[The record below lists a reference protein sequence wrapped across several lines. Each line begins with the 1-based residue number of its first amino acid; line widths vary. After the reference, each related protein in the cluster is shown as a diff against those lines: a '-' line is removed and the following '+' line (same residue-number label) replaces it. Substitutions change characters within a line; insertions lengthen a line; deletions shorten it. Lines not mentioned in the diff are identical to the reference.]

1 MLIEPILRPGEVVK
15 RISITGVRAEEMG
28 EFRVGVVLMSAHVI
42 CFHNDNEGTFRVYDN
57 DSAERREG
65 KPRRMR
71 ADEILEE
78 MNDGPFNTIVG
89 ALQESSALSR
99 RLGPPITTLFDRRQ
113 R

>member
-1 MLIEPILRPGEVVK
+1 
-15 RISITGVRAEEMG
+15 
-28 EFRVGVVLMSAHVI
+28 MSAHVI
-42 CFHNDNEGTFRVYDN
+42 CFHNDNEGTFHVYDN

-65 KPRRMR
+65 KPKRMR

-78 MNDGPFNTIVG
+78 MNDGPYNTIVG